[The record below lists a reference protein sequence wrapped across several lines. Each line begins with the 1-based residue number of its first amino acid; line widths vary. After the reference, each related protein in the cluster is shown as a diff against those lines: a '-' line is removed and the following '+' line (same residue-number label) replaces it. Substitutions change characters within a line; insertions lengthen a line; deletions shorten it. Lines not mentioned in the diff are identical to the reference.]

1 MINTT
6 ISRRYFLTAGI
17 GSLITSRFLLVSGVS
32 LFVPIR
38 SIFAEVDFP
47 DPDSIRTLF
56 RIVRILYPHN
66 GLSDVHYEVVVKSL
80 VQESLENDSTR
91 QLLSTGFA
99 VISEKSA
106 GAWPDPN
113 DEQLSGII
121 RDIAGSEFIAKI
133 KTATILKL
141 YDNHTVWQTFGYEG
155 EAFSKGGYIDRG
167 FNDLDWL
174 PAPPPEASPVYT
186 RKGS

>member
-1 MINTT
+1 MINKT

-17 GSLITSRFLLVSGVS
+17 GSLITSRFLLASGVS

-38 SIFAEVDFP
+38 PIFAEVNFP
-47 DPDSIRTLF
+47 AQDSITTLF
-56 RIVRILYPHN
+56 RIARILYPHD
-66 GLSDVHYEVVVKSL
+66 GLSDVHYEIVVKSL

-91 QLLSTGFA
+91 QLLSAGFS

-106 GAWPDPN
+106 GTWPEPT
-113 DEQLSGII
+113 DEQLTGII

-133 KTATILKL
+133 KSATILKL
-141 YDNHTVWQTFGYEG
+141 YDSHAVWRTFGYEG

-174 PAPPPEASPVYT
+174 PEPPPGASPVYN
-186 RKGS
+186 RNGS